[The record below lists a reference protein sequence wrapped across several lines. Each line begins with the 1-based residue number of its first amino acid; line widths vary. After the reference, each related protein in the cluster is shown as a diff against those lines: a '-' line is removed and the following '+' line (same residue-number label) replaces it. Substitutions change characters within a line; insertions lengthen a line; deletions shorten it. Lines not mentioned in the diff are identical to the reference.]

1 MSEAPALDPLDD
13 PRLRDE
19 NLKRRFAANWVKKP
33 DFAYPLIAEII
44 GTETP
49 YLYNLSIA
57 AYSQWPSD
65 PFVIAEMQKIRDS
78 QGEAALLPT
87 REAVALEILKV
98 ARDAK
103 TAQEKL
109 AGYKLYNEMM
119 GHNKPNSGG
128 NLNLY
133 TQKVLVVPDK
143 GSEDNWSNGAVAQ
156 QQKLVS
162 EARAEIDGLS
172 DTRH

>member
-1 MSEAPALDPLDD
+1 MAEEQARDPLDD
-13 PRLRDE
+13 PRLKDE
-19 NLKRRFAANWVKKP
+19 HLKRRFAANWVKQP
-33 DFAYPLIAEII
+33 DYAYPLIAEII
-44 GTETP
+44 GTNTP

-57 AYSQWPSD
+57 AYSQWPSC
-65 PFVIAEMQKIRDS
+65 PFVLAEMQKIRDS
-78 QGEAALLPT
+78 MGEAALLPT
-87 REAVALEILKV
+87 RESVALEILKV
-98 ARDAK
+98 AREAK
-103 TAQEKL
+103 SAQEKL